1 MGKSGIPYF
10 PLDVE
15 LDEKMEL
22 IEAEYGLTGYAV
34 IIKLLQRIYG
44 GHGYYIHWTYEVA
57 LLFAKRL
64 GVGGSVVSEIIE
76 AAVKRGMF
84 HKKIFEKYKVLTS
97 EGIQKRYFTAIARR
111 KEIEVNDDIL
121 LVQVDHF
128 CRNASIIH
136 KNVSKNAKNADI
148 PAQRKE
154 KKRNKS
160 TIILS
165 VFLCLSLIGC
175 GVLGYIVADQASFIT
190 SRKQII
196 QNYRDELDKCIP
208 KAEFLDNKVVIVGGT
223 STKTYHKYGCV
234 LLDTTNGYL
243 AFNPGNAKAN
253 GYKPC
258 SICCK

>member
-1 MGKSGIPYF
+1 MYCQKCGNEIPDNSVF
-10 PLDVE
+10 CDVCGERVSLQVGTQQTVQKDVE
-15 LDEKMEL
+15 K
-22 IEAEYGLTGYAV
+22 
-34 IIKLLQRIYG
+34 
-44 GHGYYIHWTYEVA
+44 
-57 LLFAKRL
+57 
-64 GVGGSVVSEIIE
+64 
-76 AAVKRGMF
+76 
-84 HKKIFEKYKVLTS
+84 
-97 EGIQKRYFTAIARR
+97 
-111 KEIEVNDDIL
+111 
-121 LVQVDHF
+121 
-128 CRNASIIH
+128 
-136 KNVSKNAKNADI
+136 
-148 PAQRKE
+148 

-243 AFNPGNAKAN
+243 AFNPENAKAN